1 MSVVI
6 VAGDGRWPLR
16 HGQDPVDLL
25 AENGWAGDPVHAAL
39 GADGRIEVHYDGV
52 ALDEPSAPVPVPRG
66 PRGARVHQR
75 VAAYAVVV
83 EGDRL
88 LMSCLADWLRGAAGL
103 WTLPG
108 GGIEPGEEPLD
119 AVLRECHEETGQRI
133 VVDELAQVQSQ
144 HWHGAGADADE
155 DFHAVRLVY
164 RAHCP
169 QPTRARVVEVDGS
182 TQDAAWVPIDGLS
195 DLPRT
200 WMVGMALPHVRV
212 DAGG

>member
-25 AENGWAGDPVHAAL
+25 AENGWSGDPVRAVL
-39 GADGRIEVHYDGV
+39 GTDERIEVHYEPV
-52 ALDEPSAPVPVPRG
+52 ALDEPSAPVPIPKG
-66 PRGARVHQR
+66 QHAARVHQR

-83 EGDRL
+83 DEGRL
-88 LMSCLADWLRGAAGL
+88 LMSCLADWVRGAAGL

-108 GGIEPGEEPLD
+108 GGVEAGEEPLD
-119 AVLRECHEETGQRI
+119 AVVRECHEETGQHV
-133 VVDELAQVQSQ
+133 VVDGLAQVQSQ
-144 HWHGAGADADE
+144 HWYGAGADADE

-169 QPTRARVVEVDGS
+169 QPTPARVLEVDGS
-182 TQDAAWVPIDGLS
+182 TGGAAWVPIDGLA
-195 DLPRT
+195 DLPQT
-200 WMVGMALPHVRV
+200 WMIGMALPHVRGH
-212 DAGG
+212 ARG

>member
-25 AENGWAGDPVHAAL
+25 AENGWSGDPVHAAL
-39 GADGRIEVHYDGV
+39 GADGRVEVHYDGV
-52 ALDEPSAPVPVPRG
+52 ALDAPSAPVPVPRG

-133 VVDELAQVQSQ
+133 VVDELVQVQSQ
-144 HWHGAGADADE
+144 HWHGAGAEADE

-195 DLPRT
+195 DLSRT
-200 WMVGMALPHVRV
+200 SMVGVALPHVRV